1 MRATVPQEARSWQLG
16 EKQPLVEGPQ
26 ALFVGGYL
34 ASGANCNN
42 LTSGPLAVQAVAL
55 FASVFWTDVSEFLTD
70 LSKPT
75 PARERDRVLDVASLI
90 N

>member
-1 MRATVPQEARSWQLG
+1 VRATVPQEARPWQLG

-34 ASGANCNN
+34 ASGANCNS

-55 FASVFWTDVSEFLTD
+55 FASVFRTDVSDSSPICQNLRQLGNETVCWMLQ
-70 LSKPT
+70 
-75 PARERDRVLDVASLI
+75 V
-90 N
+90 